1 LFHDAG
7 IEGGELRNS
16 EEFTQYEVDAMKNM
30 NLEKDQK
37 RGCSEKI
44 ETGAYR
50 PFLTYILMIIQVAV
64 FFWLET
70 HGGSTNTTTLIK
82 YGAKFNPSIY
92 EGEWW
97 RFFTP
102 VFLHIGYMHLAM
114 NTLALYYIGIAVESI
129 YGNARF
135 LFIYLFAGFTG
146 CIASFLFSSTI
157 SAGASGA
164 IFGCLGALL
173 YISTIKPKASFRTM
187 GVKVLVVLAI
197 ILAMGFTT
205 TGIDNAGHLGGLA
218 GGFLAAGIVFLPKIK
233 KPKRQFLFLIMAT
246 LIVWSSITYGFSPS
260 IKARDVSS
268 NLILAQNDLKNH
280 QYKHAYHTLKNIA
293 KKSKN
298 PSAQV
303 YFLLSFSEIKQEML
317 PEAKLH
323 LQQATKLEPEF
334 DEAYYNLALIY
345 MEENN
350 YDLALKNA
358 EKAVQL
364 KPNQK
369 EYQNLAEEINQH
381 FKPSNGG

>member
-1 LFHDAG
+1 MMFVHDAG

-16 EEFTQYEVDAMKNM
+16 EEFTQHEVDVMENT
-30 NLEKDQK
+30 NLENAQK
-37 RGCSEKI
+37 IGRTEKI
-44 ETGAYR
+44 ETDAYR
-50 PFLTYILMIIQVAV
+50 PFFTYILMIIQVAV

-82 YGAKFNPSIY
+82 YGAKFNPYIY

-102 VFLHIGYMHLAM
+102 IFLHIGYMHIAM
-114 NTLALYYIGIAVESI
+114 NTLALYYLGISVESI

-135 LFIYLFAGFTG
+135 LFIYIFAGFTG
-146 CIASFLFSSTI
+146 CIASFLFSSTL

-173 YISTIKPKASFRTM
+173 YISTIKPKAFFRSM
-187 GVKVLVVLAI
+187 GVNVLVVLAI
-197 ILAMGFTT
+197 NLAMGFTT
-205 TGIDNAGHLGGLA
+205 TGIDNAGHIGGLA

-233 KPKRQFLFLIMAT
+233 KPKRQFLFLILAT
-246 LIVWSSITYGFSPS
+246 LIVWSSLTYGFSPS
-260 IKARDVSS
+260 VKARDESS

-280 QYKHAYHTLKNIA
+280 QYKHAYQTLKNIA
-293 KKSKN
+293 EKSKN

-303 YFLLSFSEIKQEML
+303 YFLLSFSEIKLEML
-317 PEAKLH
+317 REAKLH
-323 LQQATKLEPEF
+323 LQQATKLDAEF

-350 YDLALKNA
+350 YDQALKNA

-364 KPNQK
+364 KPNQE
-369 EYQNLAEEINQH
+369 EYQNLVDEI
-381 FKPSNGG
+381 KSTY